1 MVGVAVVLP
10 PPVCGIFRGG
20 STTATPTLDFIVSL
34 RDLLAPGYFLTTLL
48 FGHSRAMFNLL
59 LADRFSVWNLDL
71 WYAVP
76 AIIAVSLVYAAT
88 RHERMRPI
96 LVHASRMALWTFGFM
111 FLIFAV
117 LELMSWRT

>member
-1 MVGVAVVLP
+1 
-10 PPVCGIFRGG
+10 
-20 STTATPTLDFIVSL
+20 
-34 RDLLAPGYFLTTLL
+34 
-48 FGHSRAMFNLL
+48 MFNLL
-59 LADRFSVWNLDL
+59 AEHFSLWDIDL

-96 LVHASRMALWTFGFM
+96 LAHASRMALWTLGFM
-111 FLIFAV
+111 LLIFAV

>member
-1 MVGVAVVLP
+1 MFHLVLADHFSFWNINLWCAVV
-10 PPVCGIFRGG
+10 
-20 STTATPTLDFIVSL
+20 
-34 RDLLAPGYFLTTLL
+34 
-48 FGHSRAMFNLL
+48 
-59 LADRFSVWNLDL
+59 
-71 WYAVP
+71 

-96 LVHASRMALWTFGFM
+96 LSHASRMALWTFGFM